1 MIALGE
7 TLELSMY
14 EPLHQIPAP
23 NASICE
29 IDTSMDTSES
39 EQNVIPLADAVS
51 TDNVENENVNE
62 RMEAAE
68 LLTLVYESLRAEIE
82 TGINEVARGVN
93 VFVKR
98 YGRMNQNQL
107 ISSLHSFG
115 GAFVNHSKS
124 KIRVQPT
131 ALSRR
136 KSKTG
141 SRSKPSILP
150 HRSISVKRKHDISE
164 AIRTNVPSAK
174 KAGRVMKSVTTY
186 PVRKNKIEQVLKST
200 KNKML

>member
-1 MIALGE
+1 M
-7 TLELSMY
+7 
-14 EPLHQIPAP
+14 
-23 NASICE
+23 
-29 IDTSMDTSES
+29 
-39 EQNVIPLADAVS
+39 
-51 TDNVENENVNE
+51 
-62 RMEAAE
+62 
-68 LLTLVYESLRAEIE
+68 LTLVYESLRAEIE

-115 GAFVNHSKS
+115 GAFVNRSKS

-141 SRSKPSILP
+141 SKPSILP

-174 KAGRVMKSVTTY
+174 KAGRAMKSVTTY